1 MLRIKQSFLQQEIPY
16 LGNPPFKTRIGYY
29 QLDRLEILTRQE
41 RILTL
46 ALFSSW
52 HFLTPVTAEPA
63 SRPL

>member
-46 ALFSSW
+46 ALFSS
-52 HFLTPVTAEPA
+52 
-63 SRPL
+63 